1 MPVPIAT
8 LLARAAQVAI
18 KHRSKVIAA
27 INGLKDRGLSSATM
41 EEFKDVLVA
50 KGFWDSIKTAFSDIC
65 EILF

>member
-18 KHRSKVIAA
+18 QHRSKVIAA
-27 INGLKDRGLSSATM
+27 INGLKQRGLERATM

-50 KGFWDSIKTAFSDIC
+50 KGYWDSIKSAFSSIC